1 LYSQIKNI
9 DSLIS
14 NNPDSKL
21 SAEQVKQLAEENS
34 RLRRAVEE
42 LAILNDLA
50 LAIGGSLDSEK
61 IMRSIIGKSIRA
73 LSAEQGDITLI
84 DENKANP
91 TQTLVR
97 SMISTSEHSP
107 LHLNQNLLG
116 WMQIN
121 KKPLMINE
129 PGSDPRFKNVK
140 WDSTIKSVLSAP
152 LMARSKLIGIL
163 TIYNKRTDTAMG
175 FSESDQ
181 RLLSIIAAQSAQ
193 VVENAR
199 LYEEEE
205 AYRFMRRELEL
216 ASSIQKKMLPSEPP
230 QIESYSVSG
239 KNITAQEVGGDY
251 FDYIKL
257 DDHRWAFCLGD
268 ISGKGLPASLLMTN
282 LQAILRGQTYHLV
295 NPAEI
300 LKNANTQLYQSTSA
314 EKFAT
319 LFIAILD
326 TQTNIIRYS
335 SAGHDYPY
343 LMRKDGTFE
352 RLQIGGLPLGMMDGL
367 DYEEDSFM
375 LDEGELLFVF
385 SDGVTDVTNSNEEM
399 FGEQRLTEM
408 LKNSLQSKETSDVL
422 IETVVGSCLKHCGSA
437 NLFDDLTALAV
448 KRV

>member
-1 LYSQIKNI
+1 
-9 DSLIS
+9 LIS
-14 NNPDSKL
+14 NNPDRAQL
-21 SAEQVKQLAEENS
+21 AEQYKQLQEENS
-34 RLRRAVEE
+34 RLKRAVDE

-73 LSAEQGDITLI
+73 LSAEQGDITMI

-121 KKPLMINE
+121 KRPLMIN
-129 PGSDPRFKNVK
+129 DPENDSRFKNVM
-140 WDSTIKSVLSAP
+140 WDSTVKSVLSAP

-163 TIYNKRTDTAMG
+163 TVYNKRNESDTA

-205 AYRFMRRELEL
+205 AFRFMRRELEL
-216 ASSIQKKMLPSEPP
+216 ASSIQKKMLPAEPP
-230 QIESYSVSG
+230 VIEGYSVSG

-251 FDYIKL
+251 FDYIKM
-257 DDHRWAFCLGD
+257 DDKRWAFCLGD

-282 LQAILRGQTYHLV
+282 LQAILRGQTFHLI

-300 LKNANTQLYQSTSA
+300 LRYANNQLYQSTSS

-319 LFIAILD
+319 LFLAILD
-326 TQTNIIRYS
+326 IETNVISYS
-335 SAGHDYPY
+335 SAGHDYPF
-343 LMRKDGTFE
+343 LLRKDGTFQ

-367 DYEEDSFM
+367 NYEEDSFT
-375 LDEGELLFVF
+375 LEEGELLFVF
-385 SDGVTDVTNSNEEM
+385 SDGVTDATNIQEEM
-399 FGEQRLTEM
+399 FGEYRLTEM
-408 LKNSLQSKETSDVL
+408 LKGSIKNEAEPASVIVQN
-422 IETVVGSCLKHCGSA
+422 VVESCIHHCGNA
-437 NLFDDLTALAV
+437 KFFDDLTVLAV
-448 KRV
+448 KRVQF

>member
-1 LYSQIKNI
+1 M
-9 DSLIS
+9 IS
-14 NNPDSKL
+14 NNPDSDL
-21 SAEQVKQLAEENS
+21 SAAKFKQLQEENV
-34 RLRRAVEE
+34 RLRRAVDE

-73 LSAEQGDITLI
+73 LGAEQGDITLI
-84 DENKANP
+84 DVNQANP

-97 SMISTSEHSP
+97 SMISTTEHSP

-129 PGSDPRFKNVK
+129 PGNDERFRNVK

-163 TIYNKRTDTAMG
+163 TIYNKRNESDSV

-181 RLLSIIAAQSAQ
+181 RLLAIIAAQSAQ

-199 LYEEEE
+199 LYEEEQ

-216 ASSIQKKMLPSEPP
+216 ASSIQKKMLPEEPP
-230 QIESYSVSG
+230 VIHGYSVSG

-257 DDHRWAFCLGD
+257 DENRWVFCLGD

-282 LQAILRGQTYHLV
+282 LQAILRGQAFHLIK
-295 NPAEI
+295 PGEI
-300 LKNANTQLYQSTSA
+300 LKHANSQLYQSTSA

-326 TQTNIIRYS
+326 TNSNEISYS
-335 SAGHDYPY
+335 SAGHDYPF

-352 RLQIGGLPLGMMDGL
+352 RLQTGGLPLGMMDGME
-367 DYEEDSFM
+367 YEEDRFT
-375 LDEGELLFVF
+375 LDEGEFLFVF
-385 SDGVTDVTNSNEEM
+385 SDGVTDATNIQEEM
-399 FGEQRLTEM
+399 FGEERLKK
-408 LKNSLQSKETSDVL
+408 LLIDSLQSGETSDTL
-422 IETVVGSCLKHCGSA
+422 IETVVGSCLKHCGNA
-437 NLFDDLTALAV
+437 KLFDDLTALAI
-448 KRV
+448 KRVNN